1 MLLHASACT
10 LLHNICVCVCT
21 FTNTQYTVYGIQYT
35 VLIVRISSKMTGD
48 ENGVMVENNNNN
60 GVGDGDIVDACA
72 DSDVPTYPQIVNELI
87 TFAVSLLNNS
97 TDPKL
102 AEIFN
107 WADILIMI
115 R

>member
-1 MLLHASACT
+1 MPVHVHCYIISVY
-10 LLHNICVCVCT
+10 VCAHL
-21 FTNTQYTVYGIQYT
+21 QIHSIRYAVYSIQYT

-48 ENGVMVENNNNN
+48 ESGVMVENNNNN
-60 GVGDGDIVDACA
+60 GVGDGDIGDVCA
-72 DSDVPTYPQIVNELI
+72 DSDVPTYPPIVNELI

-115 R
+115 S